1 MKKVLKFKVSI
12 EGLEDKIY
20 RIIEINDAK
29 TIADL
34 AYSILT
40 SFNSLAYH
48 LYKIEYHDNIYYC
61 SDEFEELEDL
71 KNYKIASKEK
81 LYKIDFNKND
91 TMIMKYDFG
100 SPTTFI
106 IKYLSTD
113 DLTIA
118 PSKYPRIIDGKGNGM
133 LDDISSN
140 ELLEI
145 VKNTDKLGSSTYY
158 YTPGYELD
166 KIYDYRDYNYDE
178 LVKEFFANYLMIK
191 YGYEE
196 DEY

>member
-34 AYSILT
+34 AYSILA

-61 SDEFEELEDL
+61 SGGFEELDDS
-71 KNYKIASKEK
+71 KNYKIAPEEK

-91 TMIMKYDFG
+91 TMTMEYDFG

-106 IKYLSTD
+106 IEYLSTA

-145 VKNTDKLGSSTYY
+145 VKNTDKLGKSTYY

-178 LVKEFFANYLMIK
+178 SVKEFSDNYLTIK

>member
-34 AYSILT
+34 AYSILA

-61 SDEFEELEDL
+61 SGGFEELDDS
-71 KNYKIASKEK
+71 KNYKIAPEEK

-91 TMIMKYDFG
+91 TMIMEYDFG
-100 SPTTFI
+100 STTTFI
-106 IKYLSTD
+106 IEYLSTD

-145 VKNTDKLGSSTYY
+145 VKNTDKLGKSTYY

-178 LVKEFFANYLMIK
+178 SVKEFSANYLTIK

>member
-34 AYSILT
+34 AYSILA

-61 SDEFEELEDL
+61 SGGFEELDDS
-71 KNYKIASKEK
+71 KNYKIAPEEK

-133 LDDISSN
+133 LDDISST

-145 VKNTDKLGSSTYY
+145 VKNTDKLGKSTYY

-178 LVKEFFANYLMIK
+178 SVKEFSANYLTIK